1 MAKFL
6 CKYSLLFRPTK
17 QSVRI
22 LLSLKITAEKGKKS
36 MYNSGCDKMEG
47 IILDYILINNFLF
60 NDKKEKM
67 QAKYKYLAKAPNVF
81 IVFYSSFYLASPIC
95 PLFLALTV
103 KKNYYSLNSIIS
115 CHCYVLGFYYYYF
128 YIVLFFFALLFS
140 GRPS

>member
-1 MAKFL
+1 
-6 CKYSLLFRPTK
+6 
-17 QSVRI
+17 
-22 LLSLKITAEKGKKS
+22 

-103 KKNYYSLNSIIS
+103 KKTT
-115 CHCYVLGFYYYYF
+115 
-128 YIVLFFFALLFS
+128 IV
-140 GRPS
+140 